1 MNGIARTT
9 QTATRRSTYH
19 PKYGTLTY
27 DDLLNLWSKFED
39 FRMNTMIVSP
49 DMMQKLLMLSELR
62 DPIAGLNFSGSGMIV
77 RRSAPA

>member
-1 MNGIARTT
+1 
-9 QTATRRSTYH
+9 
-19 PKYGTLTY
+19 
-27 DDLLNLWSKFED
+27 
-39 FRMNTMIVSP
+39 MNTMIVSP